1 MCAQQP
7 DLVLSG
13 GYDHKVAVWDVRD
26 PEKPSM
32 AMEHGA
38 PVEAVLV
45 LPGGGLVASVGGEVN
60 STIIIVNYLPK
71 SIMMIVLVIATVKLE
86 VEQNVSGCGGCII
99 IASTSIRFRH
109 NSEITCYFLD
119 D

>member
-45 LPGGGLVASVGGEVN
+45 LPGGGLVASVGGEN
-60 STIIIVNYLPK
+60 NLPK
-71 SIMMIVLVIATVKLE
+71 TVDFSSQKHHDDCSCHCDRQVGSRVKCFWVWWIHRYCFYLNQIQTQISQYYT
-86 VEQNVSGCGGCII
+86 V
-99 IASTSIRFRH
+99 FR
-109 NSEITCYFLD
+109 
-119 D
+119 